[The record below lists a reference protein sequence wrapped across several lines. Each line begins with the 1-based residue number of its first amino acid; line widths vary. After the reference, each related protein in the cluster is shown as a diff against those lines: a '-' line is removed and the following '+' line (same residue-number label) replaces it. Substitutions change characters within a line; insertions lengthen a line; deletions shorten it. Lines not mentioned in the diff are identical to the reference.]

1 MHILIAGVGYQNLR
15 DLSVG
20 PVLIPALRQ
29 LDWPEGVD
37 IEDLSYGPIAVVQW
51 LEDRPDYYERIVFV
65 SAVERTREP
74 GKVYCHRWPGTL
86 PETDEIQAR
95 IGEAVMGVISLDNL
109 LIITQ
114 YFGVLPSD
122 VIVVEVEP
130 VDTGW
135 GLEFTP
141 GVEAALDVTI
151 EIIRRAVFNGR
162 SPE

>member
-1 MHILIAGVGYQNLR
+1 MRRVLLAGVGYPNLR

-20 PVLIPALRQ
+20 PVIVPVLRQ

-51 LEDRPDYYERIVFV
+51 LEERPGYYERMVFI
-65 SAVERTREP
+65 SAVERTREG
-74 GKVYCHRWPGTL
+74 GKVYSYRWPGTL
-86 PETDEIQAR
+86 PEAEEIQAR

-109 LIITQ
+109 LVITQ
-114 YFGVLPSD
+114 YFGVLPED
-122 VIVVEVEP
+122 VTVVEIEP

-141 GVEAALDVTI
+141 GVEAALDETVETV
-151 EIIRRAVFNGR
+151 RRAVLSG
-162 SPE
+162 